1 VKEGIGGSASVSA
14 AFRRVGQIQIGNPGL
29 LLLAGGAL
37 IVMTK
42 GLRQR

>member
-1 VKEGIGGSASVSA
+1 VKEGIGGFASVSA
-14 AFRRVGQIQIGNPGL
+14 AFGRVGRIQMGNPGL